1 MQGWILSGAV
11 HLQEFVLYGRMQTTG
26 WRAPVTVFP
35 FFPQGRPPV
44 FTRGLERR
52 ITRLI
57 KNYMK
62 ATLNRWRLGIVPTFS
77 IAASANTNFNK
88 DLIEEYLSWKQS
100 YSKSAHLAYRLWVT
114 RFQDFVNKSP
124 ENISHT
130 DYSAFAQSL
139 QGKHAS
145 RGIEFA
151 LNVVHNYLRF
161 FAEQGRLKLPLYL
174 VRVPKGISNSHSA
187 ISEEEYQRIVH
198 TLRSMN
204 PIPLRDL
211 AIIMLL
217 HDTGMRIGELMGL
230 EIDDIESDKSTV
242 VHTEK
247 TIRFRRVYW
256 NTDTDCVLHQ
266 YLAERIN
273 SGPKHSDLLFATK
286 RMNTSEES
294 LSIRSV
300 QRMFQRVLKLANIQR
315 KLCLHSFRHSFI
327 HRLAKLGVPD
337 AIIAQLVGH
346 STPLTIS
353 HYTKLSRPELAGIAR
368 KQLDYAQAG
377 QIAA

>member
-1 MQGWILSGAV
+1 MK
-11 HLQEFVLYGRMQTTG
+11 TT
-26 WRAPVTVFP
+26 
-35 FFPQGRPPV
+35 
-44 FTRGLERR
+44 LH
-52 ITRLI
+52 
-57 KNYMK
+57 
-62 ATLNRWRLGIVPTFS
+62 RWQLGIAPTFCTDVPS
-77 IAASANTNFNK
+77 KGITNE

-100 YSKSAHLAYRLWVT
+100 YSKSAYLSYRLWVT
-114 RFQDFVNKSP
+114 RFQAFVNKPP
-124 ENISHT
+124 EEIRLG
-130 DYSAFAQSL
+130 DYTAFAQSL
-139 QGKHAS
+139 QGHRAS

-161 FAEQGRLKLPLYL
+161 YAEQGRLRLPLYL
-174 VRVPKGISNSHSA
+174 VRVPRGISNTHLA
-187 ISEEEYQRIVH
+187 ITEEEYRHIVNI
-198 TLRSMN
+198 LRSMN

-217 HDTGMRIGELMGL
+217 HDTGLRIGELMSL
-230 EIDDIESDKSTV
+230 EIDAIEEDKSAV

-256 NTDTDCVLHQ
+256 NPDTDVILHN
-266 YLAERIN
+266 YLVERIN
-273 SGPKHSDLLFATK
+273 SGPKDTEFLFATK
-286 RMNTSEES
+286 RMGTSS
-294 LSIRSV
+294 RALNNRSV
-300 QRMFQRVLKLANIQR
+300 QRMFRRALKLSNIPR

-368 KQLDYAQAG
+368 RQLAYAQTG
-377 QIAA
+377 QLAA